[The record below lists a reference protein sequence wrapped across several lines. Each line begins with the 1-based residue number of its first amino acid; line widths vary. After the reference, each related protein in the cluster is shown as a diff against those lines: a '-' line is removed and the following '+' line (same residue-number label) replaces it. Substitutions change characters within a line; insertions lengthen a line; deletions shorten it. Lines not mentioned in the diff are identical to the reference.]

1 MSVKKLSQIIG
12 VVFLV
17 LILGGAIL
25 GLFSS
30 FKTYE
35 QRKAAE
41 QLQTLS
47 DDNDVEVT
55 TDNQE
60 TPEEE

>member
-1 MSVKKLSQIIG
+1 MNVKKLSKFIG

-17 LILGGAIL
+17 LIIGGVVL

-35 QRKAAE
+35 QRKQAE
-41 QLQTLS
+41 QI
-47 DDNDVEVT
+47 
-55 TDNQE
+55 QE
-60 TPEEE
+60 LTQENK